1 MMPVPDV
8 QSLLLPVLKVLADSR
23 EQRLADMRTR
33 IVEFLG
39 LTPDDTQEMMPHG
52 RYSKLDHYSYGA
64 AQYLMRANLVK
75 YPRRGFRQLT
85 EDGKQLLQDPPS
97 RLDLDYLRN
106 LPAYKR
112 WLDNRKSSV
121 NGEGSSLLDTVS
133 ESTPREVVENAF
145 QLLEEELQADLLS
158 RLYQSPPSFFEQVV
172 VDLLIAMGYG
182 GGDADRGTVTGRSGD
197 GGIDG
202 TIKED
207 ALGLDEVYVQAK
219 KYADGKTVGAGDVR
233 NFVGAIDVANTTKGV
248 FVTTANF
255 TKSAKAYVERSS
267 KRIILIDGK
276 ELARL
281 MVQHGVGV
289 RTREIYQLQRIDEDY
304 FEAGPV

>member
-1 MMPVPDV
+1 
-8 QSLLLPVLKVLADSR
+8 
-23 EQRLADMRTR
+23 
-33 IVEFLG
+33 
-39 LTPDDTQEMMPHG
+39 
-52 RYSKLDHYSYGA
+52 
-64 AQYLMRANLVK
+64 MRANLVK
-75 YPRRGFRQLT
+75 SERGFRQLT
-85 EDGKQLLQDPPS
+85 NEGKQLLENLPS
-97 RLDLDYLRN
+97 CLDLEYIRS

-112 WLDNRKSSV
+112 WKANGKTSAAVEDSLPLDA
-121 NGEGSSLLDTVS
+121 GPEA
-133 ESTPREVVENAF
+133 TPEEVVQTAF
-145 QLLEEELQADLLS
+145 QRLESELQADLLA
-158 RLYQSPPSFFEQVV
+158 RVRQAPPEFLEYTI

-182 GGDADRGTVTGRSGD
+182 GGDADRGAVTGRSGD

-219 KYADGKTVGAGDVR
+219 KYAEGRTVGEGDVR

-248 FVTTANF
+248 FVTTADF

-267 KRIILIDGK
+267 KRIVLIDGR

-281 MVQHGVGV
+281 MVQYGIGV
-289 RTREIYQLQRIDEDY
+289 RTRDTYHLQRIDEDY

>member
-1 MMPVPDV
+1 MPVPDT
-8 QSLLLPVLKVLADSR
+8 QSFLLPVLKALADGKELS
-23 EQRLADMRTR
+23 LADLQEQVAESLR
-33 IVEFLG
+33 
-39 LTPDDTQEMMPHG
+39 LTPDDIGEMMPSG
-52 RYSKLDHYSYGA
+52 RYSMLYHRVYTA
-64 AQYLMRANLVK
+64 AMYLWRANLVK

-85 EDGKQLLQDPPS
+85 EDGKRLLKNLS
-97 RLDLDYLRN
+97 AHLDLKYVRS
-106 LPAYKR
+106 LPAYEQ
-112 WLDNRKSSV
+112 WQDNSRAPVADEGLSSSD
-121 NGEGSSLLDTVS
+121 EVS
-133 ESTPREVVENAF
+133 EATPEDLVQIAF
-145 QLLEEELQADLLS
+145 QRLEGELQADLLA
-158 RLYQSPPSFFEQVV
+158 RVRQAHPSFLEQVI

-182 GGDADRGTVTGRSGD
+182 GGDAARGEVLGKSGD

-207 ALGLDEVYVQAK
+207 VLGLDEVYVQAK
-219 KYADGKTVGAGDVR
+219 KHAEGNTVGESDVR

-267 KRIILIDGK
+267 KRIILIDGL

-281 MVQHGVGV
+281 MVQYSIGV
-289 RTREIYQLQRIDEDY
+289 RTRQTFRLKRIDEDY